1 MLSASLITLLSSVVI
16 LSVIW
21 SWLANGLGRVA
32 SVPVVVPVPS
42 ALTYPI
48 VGEVLKSF
56 VIVDMIRFSADLMAL
71 LSPAIV

>member
-1 MLSASLITLLSSVVI
+1 
-16 LSVIW
+16 
-21 SWLANGLGRVA
+21 
-32 SVPVVVPVPS
+32 VPVVVPVPP

-56 VIVDMIRFSADLMAL
+56 VMVDMIRFSADLMAL

>member
-1 MLSASLITLLSSVVI
+1 LLSASLITLLSSVVI
-16 LSVIW
+16 LSVIC

-32 SVPVVVPVPS
+32 SVPVVVPVPP
-42 ALTYPI
+42 ALMYPI